1 MFAFLDSEK
10 PGQGLT
16 AFILFSLERCPEMP
30 KFVCSLSVPQ
40 SWTGFL
46 HLPTSPLQVPT
57 LAALGGIHAQ
67 GGAMAWLVFLG
78 EAHIALGVPAG
89 DLGGSTGERHSQR
102 CVGWL
107 PDGICG
113 IISRICVPSMHSK
126 PSLLCSQPL
135 PSLSH
140 EAHLSVLYVVRK
152 RWVPLSPSCTPGGA
166 QTFTHTLTFPHGK
179 NQGLRVFP
187 WH

>member
-1 MFAFLDSEK
+1 MCAFSQFLRV
-10 PGQGLT
+10 GLVFYT
-16 AFILFSLERCPEMP
+16 CPLALCKCPHLLPLEAYMHREP
-30 KFVCSLSVPQ
+30 
-40 SWTGFL
+40 
-46 HLPTSPLQVPT
+46 
-57 LAALGGIHAQ
+57 
-67 GGAMAWLVFLG
+67 AMAWLVFLG

-140 EAHLSVLYVVRK
+140 EAHLSVLYGVRK
-152 RWVPLSPSCTPGGA
+152 RWVSLSASCTAGGA
-166 QTFTHTLTFPHGK
+166 QTFPHTLSLSPMGK
-179 NQGLRVFP
+179 IKG
-187 WH
+187 